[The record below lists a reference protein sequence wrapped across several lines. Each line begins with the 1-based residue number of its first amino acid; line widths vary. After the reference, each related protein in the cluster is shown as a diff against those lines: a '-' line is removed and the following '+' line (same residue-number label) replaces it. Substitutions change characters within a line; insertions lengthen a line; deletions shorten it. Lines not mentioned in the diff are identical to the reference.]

1 MTPVVLGIER
11 DDTCGG
17 RYAVD
22 VQCLER
28 LQVDL
33 QAGTASRFGPSDD
46 IGEVNHS
53 TISFFGLSKRAWM
66 ATNAGPSLSTVPTSG
81 FRLCGHRSSPRDVV
95 VLVSERRTDELAAAG
110 DQREGFGSVEAVQ
123 SLDRQLAVLAVV
135 IDRIDTVVPVCPPPA
150 PATVTTEPISSVENF
165 FPKPSP

>member
-1 MTPVVLGIER
+1 
-11 DDTCGG
+11 
-17 RYAVD
+17 
-22 VQCLER
+22 
-28 LQVDL
+28 
-33 QAGTASRFGPSDD
+33 
-46 IGEVNHS
+46 
-53 TISFFGLSKRAWM
+53 M

-81 FRLCGHRSSPRDVV
+81 FRLCGHRTSPRDVV

-123 SLDRQLAVLAVV
+123 SLDRQLSVLAVV
-135 IDRIDTVVPVCPPPA
+135 IDRIDTVVPGLSPA